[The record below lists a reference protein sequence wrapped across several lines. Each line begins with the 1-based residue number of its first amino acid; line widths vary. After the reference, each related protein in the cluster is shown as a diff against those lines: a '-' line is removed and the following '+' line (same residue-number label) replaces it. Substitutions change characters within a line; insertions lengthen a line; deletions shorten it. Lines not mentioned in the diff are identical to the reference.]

1 MVKFRAGVFCLVAAG
16 CCSSGLR
23 GQATS
28 SSITG
33 NSVRPHI
40 VRLADDKLEGRGGGY
55 KGEKLAAEHIAS
67 EFKRMGLKPAVGKS
81 YFQQFRFHPYHPTKA
96 WQVMNSRNVLGFLEG
111 SDPVLKNEVV
121 VLGAHYDGQGRIGQ
135 ADPTRQ
141 SPPADSPPDDI
152 WNSAND
158 NAASVAAVIEIAR
171 ALKNSAQRPKRSIL
185 FALFG
190 AEEHGMTGSIYY
202 VNHAAFPIS
211 SHVAMINLEKLG
223 RSPERPMNVAGV
235 MSSKA
240 WTELVEG
247 ARNSTGAKI
256 SPSPIAFPDSDHY
269 PFGARG
275 IPSIMIF
282 VSSNLDAHLP
292 SDHSDKIDFERTAE
306 AARYALALVLGVA
319 DRPQKLD
326 FVRSPMLDPGLIA
339 HLVTPAEADAAGLAA
354 GQGGLK
360 VTGVISGLP
369 ADKAGLRESDLVI
382 AYGTRSFAREE
393 PLSVLMAGFQDLLQG
408 KLGVT
413 IPMKVLRNNKAMDMT
428 LDLRR

>member
-1 MVKFRAGVFCLVAAG
+1 MVKFRVGVFCLVVAG
-16 CCSSGLR
+16 SCPGNVI
-23 GQATS
+23 GQAAIS
-28 SSITG
+28 A

-40 VRLADDKLEGRGGGY
+40 VFLADDKLEGRGGGY
-55 KGEKLAAEHIAS
+55 KGEKLAADHIAA
-67 EFKRMGLKPAVGKS
+67 ELKRIGLKPVVGKS
-81 YFQQFRFHPYHPTKA
+81 YFQEFQFQPYHPTMA
-96 WQVMNSRNVLGFLEG
+96 WEVMSSRNVLGLLEG

-121 VLGAHYDGQGRIGQ
+121 VLGAHYDGQGRTGQ

-141 SPPADSPPDDI
+141 TPPAGSPVDEI

-158 NAASVAAVIEIAR
+158 NATSVAAVIEIAR
-171 ALKNSAQRPKRSIL
+171 ALKNSTQRPRRSIL

-202 VNHAAFPIS
+202 VNHPVFPIS
-211 SHVAMINLEKLG
+211 DHVAMINLEKLG
-223 RSPERPMNVAGV
+223 RSPERPFTVAGV

-240 WTELVEG
+240 WTELVDG
-247 ARNSTGAKI
+247 ARSASGTKI

-275 IPSIMIF
+275 VPSILIS

-292 SDHSDKIDFERTAE
+292 GDSADKIDFERTAE
-306 AARYALALVLGVA
+306 AARYALEVVRSVA
-319 DRPQKLD
+319 DRPLKMD

-339 HLVTPAEADAAGLAA
+339 HLATPAEADVAGLAA

-369 ADKAGLRESDLVI
+369 ADNAGLREGDLVT
-382 AYGTRSFAREE
+382 AMGTRSFAREE
-393 PLSVLMAGFQDLLQG
+393 SLSVLMTAYQDLLQG

-413 IPMKVLRNNKAMDMT
+413 IPMKVIRNKKTLDMT
-428 LDLRR
+428 LNLR